1 MKATYNEGISMRT
14 AQWIGGLLIV
24 AGALVLTGYGLFF
37 YFDEFFGA
45 PDVPVPVKVSVP
57 AIIVGML
64 VLLVVVVLQRIQSR
78 KREHFREEEY

>member
-24 AGALVLTGYGLFF
+24 AGALVLAGYGLFF
-37 YFDEFFGA
+37 YFDEFFRS
-45 PDVPVPVKVSVP
+45 PDVPLAIKASVP

-64 VLLVVVVLQRIQSR
+64 VLLVVVALQRIQSR
-78 KREHFREEEY
+78 KRETFREEEY